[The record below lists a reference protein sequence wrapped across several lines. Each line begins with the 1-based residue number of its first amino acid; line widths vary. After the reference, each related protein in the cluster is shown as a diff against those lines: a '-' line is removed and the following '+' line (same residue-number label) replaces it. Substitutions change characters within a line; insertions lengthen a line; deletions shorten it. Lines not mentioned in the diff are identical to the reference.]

1 MTTITLLAIDGS
13 GSAVR
18 SFSLP
23 VAAWLVVA
31 SPSFVESVTARLHYR
46 RSYGPTEG
54 LSFKI
59 RSLK

>member
-1 MTTITLLAIDGS
+1 MTIIIMAFNGS

-23 VAAWLVVA
+23 VEAWLVVA
-31 SPSFVESVTARLHYR
+31 SPIFVESVTARLHYR

-54 LSFKI
+54 LNFKI
-59 RSLK
+59 KE